1 MVGRMITSLILTSEG
16 FSIDN
21 ASARQDSGGLLAN
34 FVYSYYPNK
43 NINRLVVFNICMP
56 ICI

>member
-1 MVGRMITSLILTSEG
+1 MITSLILTPEG